1 MSIRAILSLAVTLAL
16 APAALAQTTKPADRV
31 DELFISGDMKSAEA
45 GLEKM
50 LAADPKDDHA
60 RFGLGTAQVLLAVE
74 DLFQSLN
81 TYGFLRSI
89 PGEVF
94 GLPTDLFSSGKPP
107 KPVTAADVRK
117 LIAGFNA
124 GLGKAE
130 ATLAAI
136 KSTDVKLPLHFGL
149 IHLDLN
155 GDGKADD
162 SEALGRLFGQVS
174 GERFEPAD
182 VAAFTIGFD
191 AADAEWLR
199 GYCNLLM
206 ALTDFMLAHD
216 GGDLFD
222 HTAQLFFP
230 NARTPFPYLRDPS
243 GPFNYGGVN
252 IADAVA
258 FIHLLSLPV
267 AEPARMKSALEHL
280 QAMTAHSRKM
290 WQLAMAETDD
300 DNEWIP
306 NPKQHSVLPG
316 VRITLE
322 MVDGW
327 KVFLDEVDAILA
339 GKKLIPFWR
348 GKEDQGVNIRRV
360 FTEPKRFD
368 LVLWVQGSAAAPYLE
383 KGPLTKEETW
393 DGLMR
398 LFRGN
403 FIGFAI
409 WFN

>member
-1 MSIRAILSLAVTLAL
+1 LAVAFAL

-45 GLEKM
+45 SLEKM
-50 LAADPKDDHA
+50 LAANPNDDHA
-60 RFGLGTAQVLLAVE
+60 RFGLGTVQVLRAVE

-81 TYGFLRSI
+81 AYGFVRSI

-94 GLPTDLFSSGKPP
+94 GLPTALFSTNESP

-117 LIAGFNA
+117 LIANFNA
-124 GLGKAE
+124 QLGKAE
-130 ATLAAI
+130 TTLAGI
-136 KSTDVKLPLHFGL
+136 KSTDVKMPLHFGL
-149 IHLDLN
+149 IRLDLN
-155 GDGKADD
+155 GDSKSDD
-162 SEALGRLFGQVS
+162 SEALWRLFGEIS
-174 GERFEPAD
+174 GERFHPET
-182 VAAFTIGFD
+182 VAAFAIGFD

-206 ALTDFMLAHD
+206 GLTDFLLAHD
-216 GGDLFD
+216 GGELFD

-230 NARTPFPYLRDPS
+230 NAKTPYPYLRDPG
-243 GPFNYGGVN
+243 GPFEYGGAN

-258 FIHLLSLPV
+258 FIHLINLPV

-280 QAMTAHSRKM
+280 QAMTAQSRKM
-290 WQLAMAETDD
+290 WKLAMAETDD

-316 VRITLE
+316 VRVTLE

-348 GKEDQGVNIRRV
+348 GSGEQGINVRRI
-360 FTEPKRFD
+360 FTEPTRFD

-383 KGPLTKEETW
+383 KGPQTKSETW
-393 DGLMR
+393 QGLMR
-398 LFRGN
+398 LFQGN